1 MYGGVASERVLS
13 HVLKVVVPNVFF
25 TVHALERAL
34 ERGASRAEIADVLAT
49 GFSIPAH
56 SGRRGKAKV
65 YGFQEL
71 RNGVEYPQKRVEVYY
86 VDAGDAL
93 FAVTVYVFYGK

>member
-1 MYGGVASERVLS
+1 MSFSPSTPLSELWSAAPVGPKLR
-13 HVLKVVVPNVFF
+13 
-25 TVHALERAL
+25 
-34 ERGASRAEIADVLAT
+34 DVLAT

-65 YGFQEL
+65 YDFQEL
-71 RNGVEYPQKRVEVYY
+71 RNGIEYPQKRVEVYY

-93 FAVTVYVFYGK
+93 FAVTVYVFYGKWEKK